1 MMMTFWS
8 IFSCFEI
15 YERSSCLHV
24 VVRLITQSEVREVFA
39 RCVDVDVDVDVVWQE
54 RTRWFEKDT
63 NEIDDFQV
71 DEYTRVYGVLR
82 KITSTLN
89 MPLCQFMCVVVPPT
103 SAPPVVGLQFFGHCF
118 AILWTLNLLHII
130 QGKNTFL
137 IEFSCLKVVLQSTR
151 RSTNRL
157 Q

>member
-1 MMMTFWS
+1 MMMMMMMMMTFWS
-8 IFSCFEI
+8 IFSCFEM

-39 RCVDVDVDVDVVWQE
+39 RCVDVDVDVDVDVVWQE

-89 MPLCQFMCVVVPPT
+89 MPLCQFMCVVVVHQW
-103 SAPPVVGLQFFGHCF
+103 SVHS
-118 AILWTLNLLHII
+118 
-130 QGKNTFL
+130 
-137 IEFSCLKVVLQSTR
+137 FSDIVLPYFE
-151 RSTNRL
+151 L
-157 Q
+157 